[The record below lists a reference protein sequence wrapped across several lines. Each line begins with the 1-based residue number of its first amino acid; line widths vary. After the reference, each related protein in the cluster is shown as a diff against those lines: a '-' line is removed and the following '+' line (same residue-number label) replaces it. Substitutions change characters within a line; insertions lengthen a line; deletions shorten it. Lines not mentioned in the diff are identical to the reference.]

1 MPAMRRFNV
10 FTPEFTYADT
20 RPPGY
25 RAGSVRFG
33 PLIGAARMAGTV
45 YELPPGES
53 TWPYHYEYGSEEWLL
68 VLDGTPTLRH
78 ADGEDALEPGDLVC
92 FPNGPEGAH
101 KVTNKSDVVARLMI
115 VSTYERPAVAVFP
128 DSDKLGVW
136 PDGERDMHMSPRDSN
151 VDYWTGEA

>member
-1 MPAMRRFNV
+1 MRRFNV
-10 FTPEFTYADT
+10 FTPDFEYADA
-20 RPPGY
+20 RPAGY
-25 RAGSVRFG
+25 RAGTVRFG

-68 VLDGTPTLRH
+68 ILEGSPTLRH
-78 ADGEDALEPGDLVC
+78 AEGEDVLEPGDVVC
-92 FPNGPEGAH
+92 FPNGPGGAH
-101 KVTNKSDVVARLMI
+101 KVTNQSDAPARLII

-136 PDGERDMHMSPRDSN
+136 PDGENDILMSPRSGG
-151 VDYWTGEA
+151 VDYWEGEA